1 MAGYDFSR
9 TPRPVPPLE
18 TAHRRIRT
26 AIPAPG
32 TAELLAKLE
41 SCESRSMHGQLP
53 LVWDQAADF
62 SVCDPA
68 GNKWIDFTSTI
79 FVANIGHANPH
90 LKAAL
95 KQAIDDEL
103 LHTYAYASEVRARY
117 LERLLAFAP
126 APAEKA
132 FLLSTGTEATEA
144 ALKLMRLYGA
154 KSGKRRPGILC
165 LEGNWHGRTM
175 GAQLMSDNAG
185 QSAWIGTRDSNIH
198 HLPFPYPWILGNRSG
213 AEFLADALKRLAD
226 DGIEVARDI
235 AGVMLESFQGW
246 GAVFYPTD
254 FVEALA
260 DLCRRHD
267 IVFTFDEMQAGFA
280 RTGRTFGYEH
290 YGVVP
295 DLVCCGKGM
304 ASGVPLSGVF
314 GRAEIMDL
322 PEIGTM
328 SSTHSGNPLACV
340 AGLATIEEI
349 ERLDLVNEAARKG
362 AILFDRLAA
371 LQRQF
376 PRHISH
382 CLGKGLIAAVL
393 FAKRSNGVSE
403 SALASRV
410 SERAMEKGLLVV
422 HTGRESIKIGPP
434 LTITDEALIYG
445 IDTLAEAI
453 GEIAEEIAA

>member
-1 MAGYDFSR
+1 
-9 TPRPVPPLE
+9 
-18 TAHRRIRT
+18 
-26 AIPAPG
+26 
-32 TAELLAKLE
+32 
-41 SCESRSMHGQLP
+41 
-53 LVWDQAADF
+53 
-62 SVCDPA
+62 
-68 GNKWIDFTSTI
+68 
-79 FVANIGHANPH
+79 
-90 LKAAL
+90 
-95 KQAIDDEL
+95 
-103 LHTYAYASEVRARY
+103 
-117 LERLLAFAP
+117 
-126 APAEKA
+126 
-132 FLLSTGTEATEA
+132 
-144 ALKLMRLYGA
+144 
-154 KSGKRRPGILC
+154 
-165 LEGNWHGRTM
+165 M

-198 HLPFPYPWILGNRSG
+198 HLPFPYPWVPGNRSG
-213 AEFLADALKRLAD
+213 AEFLTDALKRLAD
-226 DGIEVARDI
+226 SGIEVARDI
-235 AGVMLESFQGW
+235 AGVMLETFQGW

-280 RTGRTFGYEH
+280 RTGRKFGYEH
-290 YGVVP
+290 YGVAP

-304 ASGVPLSGVF
+304 ASGLPLSGVL

-410 SERAMEKGLLVV
+410 SERAMEKGLLVI
-422 HTGRESIKIGPP
+422 HTGRESIKNRAGADDHRRSVDRGHRHARGSYRRNRGGDRGVTAQLRHTGIVVSD
-434 LTITDEALIYG
+434 LDAALHFYG
-445 IDTLAEAI
+445 ELLGFETVRR
-453 GEIAEEIAA
+453 AEESGAALDNILALDGDAGDDDQDGGGKRPDRASPLRFARAPGQAQWPVVRR